1 MRITQVHV
9 MHTCVVTN
17 VSDSVVVLLQLKQKE
32 AQYMR
37 ALAEEWKKRDKE
49 REVLMQKKVPI
60 FFFPK
65 IHNNIFAVVKNCAFL
80 NGPC

>member
-1 MRITQVHV
+1 MLQLKQKEAQYMRALAEEWKRRDKERD
-9 MHTCVVTN
+9 

-37 ALAEEWKKRDKE
+37 ALAEEWKRRDKE

-65 IHNNIFAVVKNCAFL
+65 IHNIC
-80 NGPC
+80 CC